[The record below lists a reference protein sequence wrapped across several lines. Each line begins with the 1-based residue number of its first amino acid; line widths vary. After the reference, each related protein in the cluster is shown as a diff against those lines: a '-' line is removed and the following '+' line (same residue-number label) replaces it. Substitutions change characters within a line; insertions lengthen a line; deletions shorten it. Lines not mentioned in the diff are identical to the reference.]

1 MQIYTIENL
10 GRGRKLYTKILVP
23 IDGSKITLKAAGHAI
38 NMAKQ
43 MNAEIVILY
52 VATET
57 EKKRVR
63 KQVFEDDVL
72 EEELDIFSELFGKS
86 YIKEV
91 ERICS
96 TKGVKMETVIVHG
109 KPGPKIVEE
118 AKKEDIDLIVMGRK
132 SETIE
137 TMQVGPAAR
146 YVVEHSKCPVLII
159 TLSAPDFC

>member
-1 MQIYTIENL
+1 M
-10 GRGRKLYTKILVP
+10 YTKILTP
-23 IDGSKITLKAAGHAI
+23 IDGSKIALKAAGHGI
-38 NMAKQ
+38 NMAKLI
-43 MNAEIVILY
+43 NAEIEILHVIP
-52 VATET
+52 ET
-57 EKKRVR
+57 EETRKR
-63 KQVFEDDVL
+63 KQVFEDEVL
-72 EEELDIFSELFGKS
+72 KEELDIFSELFGKS

-96 TKGVKMETVIVHG
+96 TKGVKMKTVIVHG